1 MGKEKKKM
9 NNNNQTSLFNEI
21 AEECR
26 KNKAF
31 PNSMEIGEYENVLFC
46 RLQRTAIHYE
56 LQYYTLANMI
66 GIEIHIEN
74 KKDKEKKDYKK
85 KEKQIKLL
93 QKYLKYFIDVK
104 VLNKHIMYDPYWRNS
119 CGLGRI
125 YILCDYSIDKEKIL
139 SYINEFI
146 YQTWERISLIVPD
159 WEK

>member
-21 AEECR
+21 VEECR

-31 PNSMEIGEYENVLFC
+31 PNSMKVCEYENVLFC
-46 RLQRTAIHYE
+46 RLQLTAIHYE
-56 LQYYTLANMI
+56 LQHYASANMI

-74 KKDKEKKDYKK
+74 KKEEEKKNYEAK
-85 KEKQIKLL
+85 KEKIELL
-93 QKYLKYFIDVK
+93 QNHLKYLTDIKIFDKQI
-104 VLNKHIMYDPYWRNS
+104 IYDPCWRNN

-125 YILCDYSIDKEKIL
+125 YILCDYSMDKKKIL

-146 YQTWERISLIVPD
+146 YQTWERISIIIPD